1 MGQREVEQ
9 TMGSE
14 ALQVQVARQ
23 FKSVGGI
30 IVY

>member
-9 TMGSE
+9 IMGSE
-14 ALQVQVARQ
+14 APRVQVARQ

-30 IVY
+30 IIY